1 MAAEF
6 KIGRLRYN
14 WMGTWAPSTL
24 YSRDDVVLKD
34 GKIYTC
40 LVPNTSSANFYTDL
54 NATFPVWLKTTDGK
68 TWTGTWASNQS
79 YGPGQIV
86 IFGGLVYN
94 CITSHT
100 STTFLA
106 DAANWAEY
114 TEFDSWHPV
123 WAINTAYGLNDVV
136 RWGGIVYKC
145 VTNHLS
151 AATTSLGL
159 EANQTAWIVYF
170 SGVDYKGLWTASTR
184 YKLNDLV
191 KVDGNVYI
199 CTQYHTSSS
208 TFAPNNFSMWLP
220 GQMYDMVWSSGTT
233 YQIGDTV
240 IYGGDAY
247 ISKTANNLNNDP
259 STATSS
265 WGLFNV
271 GYTVRNTW
279 DAGSSYA
286 PGDLVARN
294 GRLFEAVADSIGQE
308 PTDIT
313 VQTSYVLGGSSGTTI
328 NVFSSSG
335 IVAGMLVSGT
345 TLTTGQVVSTV
356 TQTTATATAATFSG
370 TALTLGGTITGTF
383 TIGMVI
389 SGQGVTSCYIVS
401 GSGNSWVVSVNQGTV
416 SSTTIAGQLN
426 SIVLSKEPDS
436 TLTDGLQLT
445 FLGIN
450 STFWSLLIPGKQWAN
465 RWTLATVY
473 EPGDVVSWAN
483 GTYVAVSRH
492 TASFNGSS
500 NTRPDNQLANGKYW
514 ILLISHD
521 PKNSLNTRGDL
532 RIFKNGNP
540 DVVPIT
546 STTSIDTYVLGVST
560 DTPNWRK
567 LNVIPLVY
575 YVDAYSGVDRS
586 DYGVTWDQPWKT
598 IKYACDTINSGF
610 YYPNAVALLKAN
622 KAYMIAEMYQ
632 WMLYQMAQNISP
644 FSTSS
649 LWDTNYTQRDAERII
664 DAIIYD
670 LKRGGN
676 SQTVAATLSYFYVG
690 SKTQFINSLVASSVV
705 YYSPALNYL
714 LTLIQSVVTNTILT
728 SYQTINNVTPSSVVY
743 QTINNSLTAET
754 GISTSVSSLM
764 SIITT
769 ALTNQNTYLLPSSNA
784 GISATI
790 NVKTGTYN
798 EILPI
803 VVPENVS
810 IVGDELRSS
819 VVQPA
824 ISNTLYC
831 TQTVGSTYNPLTSNL
846 VIVNSTVGL
855 TDQMPLQFVSPFI
868 NNASTTFGGVTS
880 GQTYYVVGSSIT
892 ATSLQINDGPTFAF
906 TGSTLL
912 GSNILS
918 NVTSITSLA
927 IGMKITGTGIP
938 SNTYV
943 YSFSQAVNSIATI
956 TLCTGYPLAN
966 GYSFVAANATVTS
979 TLQTFTA
986 AGNLVSLTNGNGNM
1000 TVYAGDCL
1008 KNMFLLRNGTT
1019 IRNMSFFGLK
1029 GTLTATN
1036 QYLTARPTGPSYT
1049 SLDPGNGPNDTS
1061 VWIIRKSPYIQ
1072 NVTLF
1077 GDGASGIKIDG
1088 YLHNGGSKSIVSND
1102 YTMVISDGIGIW
1114 CTGPGAITEAI
1125 SVFSYYAY
1133 AGYFAEAG
1141 GRIRSANGNSSY
1153 GTFGVI
1159 SEGYDLTEVPIT
1171 GTVNNQSLQVQAN
1184 VVSAFGTTDQ
1194 LLKLNYSNAGSG
1206 YYLPIT
1212 NMLKYSNNFLS
1223 TWTNDAN
1230 LSFIKN
1236 NIAPSGYTEAWLLTG
1251 ASSTPGTGYIQ
1262 QSVAI
1267 NPAGYTYTNIGGT
1280 TLFGAPGNGATFN
1293 ITVTPTAYVVT
1304 VNYSG
1309 GGSAQYQT
1317 GNNILINGSVIGGL
1331 DTTNDLTIVVGNLTG
1346 TGIADIAST
1355 SGVVPAG
1362 SNQGYTL
1369 SMYVYA
1375 GTSATVDLQAVFS
1388 GTTTVTSGISY
1399 NVSSNTATP
1408 YSGTSLINSANG
1420 GSVPYAYGVLKT
1432 LVTGWYR
1439 IWMAVYDSTGVNNT
1453 LTYKFFPQGA
1463 NSPIANT
1470 YSIIY
1475 GSQIEIGGVNPT
1487 PDFYLETTINRF
1499 SAYANYQVVGAGANA
1514 VLSGEESRSQSVFNA
1529 RITTDNNGFTGGAG
1543 YATSSNTAQDGNS
1556 YSIKLAATDIGLYN
1570 YLGMR
1575 VFVQSGTGAG
1585 QYGFIS
1591 YYNNSSS
1598 ADSNGI
1604 AGKTALVLKDSI
1616 DTITV
1621 ITSTYNATPANN
1633 LLTLASGTDTS
1644 TWYVNQP
1651 VQFVP
1656 TYYTTTATA
1665 TSVDTVIATSTVGGT
1680 TNTIAVPCA
1689 SLIVNMPVTFAG
1701 TSFNITPGY
1710 QYYISEID
1718 YVNNLIQI
1726 SATISGNPIQ
1736 LSTVASGTMTMTY
1749 PRYSG
1754 YIKAPTVN
1762 MVPNINI
1769 QFTGV
1774 SLGGLALGTI
1784 YYINDIIDSNNFTV
1798 STNKVTLTS
1807 TSSVGGT
1814 TNTIAATT
1822 TSLVPINPV
1831 VFSGTIFDAA
1841 ISAGTTYYI
1850 SNIVD
1855 SGNFNIATSL
1865 IKVSITATEF
1875 STNLITVSDVTG
1887 FVAGQPIIFSGIQTG
1902 TTFGNIVTET
1912 VYYILT
1918 INALT
1923 NKITISTDKTNPFT
1937 LTTKTGLIQA
1947 RTCPSPLSLGAGTG
1961 SMTVTSTGTRVM
1973 VTNSVG
1979 NTSTMNGT
1987 FSTSLFGGL
1996 NSYTIYYITALT
2008 PDPVTPTLSIST
2020 SLAGTPITLTAGVGN
2035 MQIAASGWDNI
2046 TPGTANAASLDS
2058 TSAYYIE
2065 PRTVFSLP
2073 QYSQTSGTVA
2083 TSLTGGASFKNIAF
2097 GNNYFLAIPT
2107 SGSVGAGSSDGLTWT
2122 SITLPSSVTTWADI
2136 TYGNFYWLALGTIS
2150 GGNSVVAYS
2159 NSTGQGWRTTAL
2171 PTVSTW
2177 SNIIYGNGTFVAIS
2191 SDNNRAAYSTN
2202 QGQTWTGTSLPSST
2216 PVTLTGTP
2224 ILSTT
2229 QKKFGLSSL
2238 SLDGSSYVTVAS
2250 DTRFA
2255 FNKEDFAI
2263 EFWMYRT
2270 TSPGATQ
2277 IVLDMRA
2284 TVSSNEPVIYIDS
2297 AYQLVCGLN
2306 GSSTAISS
2314 GATIA
2319 LNTWTHVALTRSGTN
2334 AKLFINGIQ
2343 GGSTLTDTTAKIA
2356 STIVLGANYAAAAKF
2371 TGYIDEVRVSRGI
2384 ARYTTTFTPTATA
2397 FSTDTNTMLLMHLD
2411 DVTGSTAITSMT
2423 GAWVSIAYGS
2433 GLFVAINSNG
2443 QTAWSSDGVTWNL
2456 SKAPTSNTLLS
2467 GVIIIGGG
2475 GQFTCTTTA
2484 TQLVPGQSVVV
2495 SGLNTAVDGS
2505 SITNGTYY
2513 ISTGTNGKNSFTLAD
2528 SYAHAIAGTNPISTT
2543 AGTPIGL
2550 TFAVGAPSY
2559 TGIAFGNN
2567 KFIAVQGLSSGIAGV
2582 RSAYSFDGVN
2592 WGQSA
2597 NYMSATTLKYGQG
2610 VFVAVNSGSTNAY
2623 VSDHGIYWKARTL
2636 TYGSI
2641 SSMVY
2646 GITAANIGVFA
2657 TLTGDGSVPG
2667 NATVIS
2673 EGGRTQGRVTVT
2685 SGVITATSLWETG
2698 SNYTSVPTVNL
2709 IDYNVSVNA
2718 TVTPRTS
2725 NGTLSNPTFINR
2737 GTGYTTTSTVV
2748 TITGSGY
2755 ADTYQSGLTLIIS
2768 NLASLPLVGSNM
2780 SITGNNQVYKVT
2792 SATAVYGTTAPFIQA
2807 NVQISPAMTTTLS
2820 PAHNTA
2826 IQLRQSYSQCRVTNH
2841 DFLLVGT
2848 GNRQTANYPYVD
2860 ITTAIVQN
2868 QAVETNQ
2875 GHVFYSSTDENGN
2888 FSVGGLFGVQQATG
2902 TVTLSATQFG
2912 LTGLQTLSLG
2922 GIAVG
2927 SSSVVVTQFSTD
2939 VTFAANSDAII
2950 PTQRAI
2956 KSFLTGRLSA
2966 GGANTYTGNFVAG
2979 TVSVGNPNI
2988 IKSTVTN
2995 GLTGSSIKIAN
3006 KMKITGNKGVDG
3018 AIPALEMF
3026 ISNGNHKSD
3035 FTVM

>member
-14 WMGTWAPSTL
+14 WAGAWTSGTL

-40 LVPNTSSANFYTDL
+40 LVSNTSSANFYTDL
-54 NATFPVWLKTTDGK
+54 NATFPCWLKTTDGK
-68 TWTGTWASNQS
+68 TWTGTWASSQS
-79 YGPGQIV
+79 YGLGQIV
-86 IFGGLVYN
+86 IFGGLVYT

-106 DAANWAEY
+106 DAANWSEY
-114 TEFDSWHPV
+114 TEFDAWHPA
-123 WAINTAYGLNDVV
+123 WTINTAYGLNDVV
-136 RWGGIVYKC
+136 KYGGIVYKC
-145 VTNHLS
+145 TTNHVS
-151 AATTSLGL
+151 ASTTALGL
-159 EANQTAWIVYF
+159 EADQSSWAVYF
-170 SGVDYKGLWTASTR
+170 SGVEYKGSWTANTR

-191 KVDGNVYI
+191 KLDGNIYI
-199 CTQYHTSSS
+199 CTQYHTASS
-208 TFAPNNFSMWLP
+208 TFNPSNFSMWLP
-220 GQMYDMVWSSGTT
+220 GQMYDMVWSSSTT
-233 YQIGDTV
+233 YQLGDII

-259 STATSS
+259 STATGN

-279 DAGSSYA
+279 NSGSSYA

-294 GRLFEAVADSIGQE
+294 GVLFEAVADSTSQE
-308 PTDIT
+308 PTDRT
-313 VQTSYVLGGSSGTTI
+313 VQTSYIISGSSGTTI
-328 NVFSSSG
+328 NVFSSSN
-335 IVAGMLVSGT
+335 IVAGMHLSGT
-345 TLTTGQVVSTV
+345 NLTTGQAVSTV
-356 TQTTATATAATFSG
+356 TQTTASATASTFSG

-383 TIGMVI
+383 AIGMVI
-389 SGQGVTSCYIVS
+389 SGPGVTSCYIVS
-401 GSGNSWVVSVNQGTV
+401 GSSNSWVVSVGQGTV
-416 SSTTIAGQLN
+416 SATAITGQLN
-426 SIVLSKEPDS
+426 SIVLSKAPDS
-436 TLTDGLQLT
+436 TLADGQQLT
-445 FLGIN
+445 FVGIN
-450 STFWSLLIPGKQWAN
+450 SQYWSLLIPGKQWAN

-473 EPGDVVSWAN
+473 QVGDVVSWAN

-500 NTRPDNQLANGKYW
+500 NTRPDNLSANGNYW
-514 ILLISHD
+514 VLLISHD
-521 PKNSLNTRGDL
+521 PNNSLNTQGDL
-532 RIFKNGNP
+532 RTFISGKPG
-540 DVVPIT
+540 VLPIT

-560 DTPNWRK
+560 NLPNWRK
-567 LNVIPLVY
+567 LNVIPAVY
-575 YVDAYSGVDRS
+575 YVDAYSGIDRT

-598 IKYACDTINSGF
+598 IKYACDTINNGF
-610 YYPNAVALLKAN
+610 YYTNAVALLKAN

-632 WMLYQMAQNISP
+632 WMLYQMIQNISP
-644 FSTSS
+644 FSTDS
-649 LWDTNYTQRDAERII
+649 LWDANYTQRDAERII

-676 SQTVAATLSYFYVG
+676 SQTIAATLSYFYLG

-714 LTLIQSVVTNTILT
+714 LTLMQSVVTNTALT
-728 SYQTINNVTPSSVVY
+728 SYQTINNVTPASIVY

-754 GISTSVSSLM
+754 GTSISVSSLM

-769 ALTNQNTYLLPSSNA
+769 ALTNQNTYLVPSSNA
-784 GISATI
+784 GISAII
-790 NVKTGTYN
+790 NIKTGTYN

-810 IVGDELRSS
+810 LVGDELRNS

-824 ISNTLYC
+824 VSNTLYC
-831 TQTVGSTYNPLTSNL
+831 TQTIGSTYLPSTSNL

-855 TDQMPLQFVSPFI
+855 TDQMPLQFISPFI

-880 GQTYYVVGSSIT
+880 GKTYYVVGSSIT
-892 ATSLQINDGPTFAF
+892 ANSFQINDGPTFTF
-906 TGSTLL
+906 TGSSIFN
-912 GSNILS
+912 SNILS
-918 NVTSITSLA
+918 NVTSITQLA
-927 IGMKITGTGIP
+927 IGMQISGTGIP
-938 SNTYV
+938 LNTYV
-943 YSFSQAVNSIATI
+943 YSFSQAVNSIASI
-956 TLCTGYPLAN
+956 TLCTGYPLAS
-966 GYSFVAANATVTS
+966 GYSFVAANATVSS
-979 TLQTFTA
+979 TFQTFTA
-986 AGNLVSLTNGNGNM
+986 SGNLVSLTNGNGNM
-1000 TVYAGDCL
+1000 TIYAGDCL

-1036 QYLTARPTGPSYT
+1036 QYQTARPTGPSYT

-1061 VWIIRKSPYIQ
+1061 VWIIRKSPYVQ
-1072 NVTLF
+1072 NVTVF

-1088 YLHNGGSKSIVSND
+1088 YLHNGGSKSIVAND

-1114 CTGPGAITEAI
+1114 CTGTGAIMEAI

-1133 AGYFAEAG
+1133 TGYFAEAG

-1171 GTVNNQSLQVQAN
+1171 GNINNQSQQVQAN

-1236 NIAPSGYTEAWLLTG
+1236 NTAPTGYTEAWLLTG
-1251 ASSTPGTGYIQ
+1251 ASGTPGTGYIQ
-1262 QSVAI
+1262 QNVAI
-1267 NPAGYTYTNIGGT
+1267 NPYGFTYTNIGGA

-1309 GGSAQYQT
+1309 GASAQYQT
-1317 GNNILINGSVIGGL
+1317 GNNILIKGSVLGGL
-1331 DTTNDLTIVVGNLTG
+1331 DTTNDLTIVVGNLSG
-1346 TGIADIAST
+1346 TGISDISSI
-1355 SGVVPAG
+1355 SGTVPSG

-1399 NVSSNTATP
+1399 NVSSNIVTP
-1408 YSGTSLINSANG
+1408 YSGTSIVNSANG
-1420 GSVPYAYGVLKT
+1420 GSVPYAYGVQKT

-1439 IWMAVYDSTGVNNT
+1439 IWMAVYDSIGVNTT
-1453 LTYKFFPQGA
+1453 LTYKLFPQGA
-1463 NSPIANT
+1463 NAPIANT

-1475 GSQIEIGGVNPT
+1475 GSQIEISGTTPA
-1487 PDFYLETTINRF
+1487 PDFYLETTTNRF

-1514 VLSGEESRSQSVFNA
+1514 VLSGDESRSQAVFNA

-1543 YATSSNTAQDGNS
+1543 YATSSNNAQDGNS
-1556 YSIKLAATDIGLYN
+1556 YSIKLAGADIGLYN

-1616 DTITV
+1616 DSLSV
-1621 ITSTYNATPANN
+1621 ITSTYNSTPANN
-1633 LLTLASGTDTS
+1633 LLTLASGTDVS

-1651 VQFVP
+1651 VQFIP

-1665 TSVDTVIATSTVGGT
+1665 TSVDTVVATSTVGGT
-1680 TNTIAVPCA
+1680 TNTISVPCA
-1689 SLIVNMPVTFAG
+1689 SLAVNMPVTFAG
-1701 TSFNITPGY
+1701 SSFNITPGY
-1710 QYYISEID
+1710 QYYISTID
-1718 YVNNLIQI
+1718 YLNNLIQI

-1736 LSTVASGTMTMTY
+1736 LSTVASGSMTMTY

-1754 YIKAPTVN
+1754 YIKAPTAS

-1769 QFTGV
+1769 EFTGV

-1798 STNKVTLTS
+1798 STNRVTLVS

-1814 TNTIAATT
+1814 TNTVAATT
-1822 TSLVPINPV
+1822 TSLVPLNPV

-1841 ISAGTTYYI
+1841 ISPGTTYYI

-1855 SGNFNIATSL
+1855 SGNFNIAISL
-1865 IKVSITATEF
+1865 INVTITATEF

-1887 FVAGQPIIFSGIQTG
+1887 FVVGQPIIFDGIKSGI
-1902 TTFGNIVTET
+1902 TFGNINPQT

-1918 INALT
+1918 INAVT
-1923 NKITISTDKTNPFT
+1923 NKITISLDKSNPFT
-1937 LTTKTGLIQA
+1937 LTNKTGLIKA
-1947 RTCPSPLSLGAGTG
+1947 RTCPVPLSLGGGTG
-1961 SMTVTSTGTRVM
+1961 SMTVTSTGTRVI

-1979 NTSTMNGT
+1979 NVSTMNGT

-1996 NSYTIYYITALT
+1996 NSYTIYYITAIT
-2008 PDPVTPTLSIST
+2008 PGTTPTLSISNT
-2020 SLAGTPITLTAGVGN
+2020 QAGTPITLTSGVGN
-2035 MQIAASGWDNI
+2035 MQMAASGWDNI
-2046 TPGTANAASLDS
+2046 TPGTPNASALDT

-2073 QYSQTSGTVA
+2073 QYSQTSGTV
-2083 TSLTGGASFKNIAF
+2083 TTPLTGGASFKQIAY
-2097 GNNYFLAIPT
+2097 GNNYFVAIPT
-2107 SGSVGAGSSDGLTWT
+2107 NGSVGSVSSDGLTWT
-2122 SITLPSSVTTWADI
+2122 PITLPSSVSTWGDI
-2136 TYGNFYWLALGTIS
+2136 TFGNFYWVAIGTTS

-2159 NSTGQGWRTTAL
+2159 NSSGLGWRTTAL
-2171 PTVSTW
+2171 PSTSSW
-2177 SNIIYGNGTFVAIS
+2177 SKIVYGNGTFLAIS

-2202 QGQTWTGTSLPSST
+2202 QGLTWTASNLSSST
-2216 PVTLTGTP
+2216 PIALTGSP
-2224 ILSTT
+2224 VLSTT
-2229 QKKFGLSSL
+2229 QKQFGLSSL
-2238 SLDGSSYVTVAS
+2238 YLDGSSYVTVAS

-2255 FNKEDFAI
+2255 FNLEDFAI
-2263 EFWMYRT
+2263 EFWIYRT
-2270 TSPGATQ
+2270 TSPAATQ
-2277 IVLDMRA
+2277 IIFDMRVNGSA
-2284 TVSSNEPVIYIDS
+2284 NEPVLYLDS
-2297 AYQLVCGLN
+2297 SYQLVCGINN
-2306 GSSTAISS
+2306 GSTISS
-2314 GATIA
+2314 GATVA
-2319 LNTWTHVALTRSGTN
+2319 LNTWTHVALTRQGTST
-2334 AKLFINGIQ
+2334 KLFVNGVQ
-2343 GGSTLTDTTAKIA
+2343 GGSTLTDSVAKIA
-2356 STIVLGANYAAAAKF
+2356 AVVTIGARQSDSGAKF
-2371 TGYIDEVRVSRGI
+2371 TGYIDEIRISRGI
-2384 ARYTTTFTPTATA
+2384 ARYTTTFTPSLTA
-2397 FSTDTNTMLLMHLD
+2397 FTTDANTMLLMHLD
-2411 DVTGSTAITSMT
+2411 GINGSTAINSIT
-2423 GAWVSIAYGS
+2423 GAWVSLAYGS

-2443 QTAWSSDGVTWNL
+2443 QTTWSPDGITWNL
-2456 SKAPTSNTLLS
+2456 SKLPTSSTTLAS
-2467 GVIIIGGG
+2467 VTIVGGG
-2475 GQFTCTTTA
+2475 GQFTCTTTS
-2484 TQLVPGQSVVV
+2484 TQLVIGQSIVI

-2505 SITNGTYY
+2505 VVTNGTYY
-2513 ISTGTNGKNSFTLAD
+2513 ISATNGKSTFTLAD
-2528 SYAHAIAGTNPISTT
+2528 SYQHAIAGTNPISTSS
-2543 AGTPIGL
+2543 GTPLGL

-2559 TGIAFGNN
+2559 TSLAFGSN
-2567 KFIAVQGLSSGIAGV
+2567 KFVAIQTGVGLL
-2582 RSAYSFDGVN
+2582 SAISFDGVN
-2592 WGQSA
+2592 WIQSA

-2610 VFVAVNSGSTNAY
+2610 VFVAVNSTSTAAY
-2623 VSDHGIYWKARTL
+2623 VSEHGLYWKSRTL

-2646 GITAANIGVFA
+2646 GITASNIGVFV
-2657 TLTGDGSVPG
+2657 TLTGDGSASG
-2667 NATVIS
+2667 NVTVIS
-2673 EGGRTQGRVTVT
+2673 EGARAQGRVTVN
-2685 SGVITATSLWETG
+2685 SGVISAVSLWETG
-2698 SNYTSVPTVNL
+2698 SNYTSPPTVNL

-2718 TVTPRTS
+2718 SITPRTS

-2748 TITGSGY
+2748 TITGSGF
-2755 ADTYQSGLTLIIS
+2755 ADTFQKGLVLIIN
-2768 NLASLPLVGSNM
+2768 NLASVPLVGSNM
-2780 SITGNNQVYKVT
+2780 SIAGNSQVYKVT
-2792 SATAVYGTTAPFIQA
+2792 SASAVYGTTAPFIQA
-2807 NVQISPAMTTTLS
+2807 NVQISPEMTATLS

-2841 DFLLVGT
+2841 DFLLIGT
-2848 GNRQTANYPYVD
+2848 GNRATANYPYVD
-2860 ITTAIVQN
+2860 ITTAKVQN

-3006 KMKITGNKGVDG
+3006 KLKITGNKGVDG

-3035 FTVM
+3035 FNSL